1 MQDHQDYMVAENMLL
16 LEQAMAA
23 LEKTTGIEGRL
34 MAMEPVIGPE
44 RRADA
49 TVELKMEGERHKY
62 VVEIKRVDR
71 FAAIGQVKNQLESFM
86 MPGLLVAPRIT
97 AETADKCREFGLQ
110 FIDAHGNAFLQAPGF
125 FVLVKGQHLK
135 AGKEFE
141 IAKTE
146 AKRGGTATAL
156 KVIFALL
163 CQPNLLNAPYRDIKD
178 AAGVALGA
186 IGWVFFD
193 LNNRGFTAGGNKAGN
208 RHILERKRLIN
219 EWVTNYPIKLRPK
232 LKPKRFHAQDPNW
245 WRHTDINEYGAQW
258 GGEVAGDK
266 LTGYLKPNEVTIYMR
281 PDKMRENMGRMV
293 KDHKLRA
300 DPRGDIEVLEA
311 FWNCD
316 AEEQEIDVVPPLLV
330 YADLMASMDPR
341 NFETAKMIYEKNIN
355 GIDA

>member
-1 MQDHQDYMVAENMLL
+1 
-16 LEQAMAA
+16 
-23 LEKTTGIEGRL
+23 

-44 RRADA
+44 GEADA
-49 TVELKMEGERHKY
+49 TVELITEGEPHRY
-62 VVEIKRVDR
+62 VVEVKRVDR
-71 FAAIGQVKNQLESFM
+71 FAAIGQVKNQLERFN

-97 AETADKCREFGLQ
+97 PETADKCRELGLQ

-125 FVLVKGQHLK
+125 FVLVKGQRLK

-146 AKRGGTATAL
+146 VKRGGTITAL

-163 CQPNLLNAPYRDIKD
+163 CQPNLLNAPHRDIKD

-186 IGWVFFD
+186 VGGVLRD
-193 LNNRGFTAGGNKAGN
+193 LNNRGLTVGGDKAGD
-208 RHILERKRLIN
+208 RFIVERKRLLN

-232 LKPKRFHAQDPNW
+232 LNPKRFHAPDPNW
-245 WRHTDINEYGAQW
+245 WKQMNIEEYAAQW

-266 LTGYLKPNEVTIYMR
+266 LTGYLKPNEVTLYMR
-281 PDKMRENMGRMV
+281 PDKMRENMGRLV
-293 KDHKLRA
+293 KDHQLRA
-300 DPRGDIEVLEA
+300 DPRGEIEVLEA
-311 FWNCD
+311 FWNFD
-316 AEEQEIDVVPPLLV
+316 AEGFVTDVVPPLLV